1 MGERSET
8 GGLRMLTRGPGE
20 EAASVASEDTELVV
34 WRPEVTCRPASLS
47 TEMLTTED
55 DELSRGYVTIFS
67 SRVVTIFPS
76 HPVTS
81 SPPWL

>member
-1 MGERSET
+1 MGERSEE

-20 EAASVASEDTELVV
+20 EAASVAKEDTELVV
-34 WRPEVTCRPASLS
+34 WRPEVSLS

-55 DELSRGYVTIFS
+55 DELSRGVTIFS

>member
-1 MGERSET
+1 MGERSEE
-8 GGLRMLTRGPGE
+8 GGLRILTRGPGE
-20 EAASVASEDTELVV
+20 EAASVAKEDTELVA
-34 WRPEVTCRPASLS
+34 WRPEVSLS

-55 DELSRGYVTIFS
+55 DVSRGVTIFS

-81 SPPWL
+81 SPPRL

>member
-1 MGERSET
+1 MGERSEE

-20 EAASVASEDTELVV
+20 EAASVAKEDTELVV
-34 WRPEVTCRPASLS
+34 WRPEVSLS
-47 TEMLTTED
+47 TEMLTTDD
-55 DELSRGYVTIFS
+55 DELSRGVTIFS

-81 SPPWL
+81 SPPRL